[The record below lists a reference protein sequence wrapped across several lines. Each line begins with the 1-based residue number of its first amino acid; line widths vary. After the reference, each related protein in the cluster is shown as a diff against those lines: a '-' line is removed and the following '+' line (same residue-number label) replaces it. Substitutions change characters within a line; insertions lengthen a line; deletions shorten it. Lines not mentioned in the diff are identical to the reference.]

1 MWAFV
6 FLLAWGGSQFS
17 DPYPTKAACEA
28 AAAAMAASSKSP
40 TDAEVAKVY
49 RCFEVKP

>member
-17 DPYPTKAACEA
+17 ESYPTRADCAA

-40 TDAEVAKVY
+40 SGAEVAKVY
-49 RCFEVKP
+49 TCFEIKR

>member
-17 DPYPTKAACEA
+17 EPYPTKAACDA
-28 AAAAMAASSKSP
+28 AAAAMVASSKSP
-40 TDAEVAKVY
+40 YGAEVAKVY
-49 RCFEVKP
+49 DCFEIKP

>member
-17 DPYPTKAACEA
+17 DPYPTKADCDV
-28 AAAAMAASSKSP
+28 AAAAMAASNKSP
-40 TDAEVAKVY
+40 SGAEVAKVLA
-49 RCFEVKP
+49 CFEIVR